1 MLKNTLEN
9 ALNDQIDKEIA
20 SAHLY
25 LSMAAHFEHE
35 KLSGFAN
42 WLKAQSKE
50 EMGHAMRLFDY
61 LLDSG
66 GRVVL
71 GGIDAPPAQ
80 FGAPVEVFE
89 QIFGH
94 ERSVTDSIN
103 KLYEL
108 ALQERDYPTQ
118 TMLQWFINEQVEE
131 EKSAEDILDKLR
143 MIEGHPGSL
152 MFLDKELGKRGAE

>member
-1 MLKNTLEN
+1 MLKSTLEN

-35 KLSGFAN
+35 RFSGFAN
-42 WLKAQSKE
+42 WLKVQSKE

-61 LLDSG
+61 LLDRG

-80 FGAPVEVFE
+80 FGTHVEVFE
-89 QIFGH
+89 QVFAH
-94 ERSVTDSIN
+94 ERTVTDSIN

-108 ALQERDYPTQ
+108 AVEERDYPTQ
-118 TMLQWFINEQVEE
+118 SMLQWFINEQVEE
-131 EKSAEDILDKLR
+131 ERSAEDILDKLR

-152 MFLDKELGKRGAE
+152 IFLDKELGKRAAE